1 VPRTPALY
9 RKAMTH
15 LRAVDPVMARVI
27 ECVGPIT
34 LQPRSEGTHFDI
46 LIRSIVYQQL
56 SGKAAATI
64 HGRVTGL
71 FSGDRPLPEQIAA
84 IDHDALRGAGLSN
97 QKARYVRNL
106 AQHVLDGAL
115 PVETLHEL
123 SDDEIIAALT
133 QVKGI
138 GRWSAQMFLM
148 FRLVRPDVLPDL
160 DLGVQKGIQ
169 RAYGLR
175 KLPTPKKVLE
185 IGAKWAPYRTLGAWY
200 MWRVLERPEDFPAGP
215 KRKKKSQPRTAQ
227 VRGAREA

>member
-1 VPRTPALY
+1 
-9 RKAMTH
+9 
-15 LRAVDPVMARVI
+15 
-27 ECVGPIT
+27 
-34 LQPRSEGTHFDI
+34 
-46 LIRSIVYQQL
+46 
-56 SGKAAATI
+56 
-64 HGRVTGL
+64 
-71 FSGDRPLPEQIAA
+71 
-84 IDHDALRGAGLSN
+84 
-97 QKARYVRNL
+97 VRNL

>member
-1 VPRTPALY
+1 VARTPALY
-9 RKAMTH
+9 RKAMAH
-15 LRAVDPVMARVI
+15 LRAVDPVMAHVI
-27 ECVGPIT
+27 ERVGPIT
-34 LQPRSEGTHFDI
+34 LTARSEGTHFDV

-64 HGRVTGL
+64 HGRVRNLLTD
-71 FSGDRPLPEQIAA
+71 DRSMPEQIIAL
-84 IDHDALRGAGLSN
+84 DHDILRGAGLSN
-97 QKARYVRNL
+97 QKARYVKNL
-106 AQHVLDGAL
+106 AQHVLDGTL

-123 SDDEIIAALT
+123 SDEEIIAALT

-175 KLPTPKKVLE
+175 KLPTPKKVMQ

-200 MWRVLERPEDFPAGP
+200 MWRVLERPEDFPPTP
-215 KRKKKSQPRTAQ
+215 KRKKK
-227 VRGAREA
+227 V

>member
-1 VPRTPALY
+1 VARTPALY
-9 RKAMTH
+9 RKAMAH
-15 LRAVDPVMARVI
+15 LRAVDPVMAHVI
-27 ECVGPIT
+27 ERVGPIT
-34 LQPRSEGTHFDI
+34 LTARSEGTHFDV

-64 HGRVTGL
+64 HGRVRNLLTEDG
-71 FSGDRPLPEQIAA
+71 SMPEQIIAL
-84 IDHDALRGAGLSN
+84 DHDILRGAGLSN
-97 QKARYVRNL
+97 QKARYVKNL
-106 AQHVLDGAL
+106 AQHVLDGTL

-123 SDDEIIAALT
+123 SDEEIIAALT

-175 KLPTPKKVLE
+175 KLPTPKKVMQ

-200 MWRVLERPEDFPAGP
+200 MWRVLERPEDFPATP
-215 KRKKKSQPRTAQ
+215 KRKKK
-227 VRGAREA
+227 V